1 MKDEAKGLLV
11 KQDDC
16 VLVGDTA
23 PNHSVYFHSP
33 DGNLVGTLDFN
44 GAAMTFNGDA
54 EESAK
59 MFFDFVANLFEA
71 RLKSASETVK
81 EANNNDFTQAE
92 LQFLK
97 DTFKYV
103 LQGGN
108 ADLTEAKNMIK
119 FAFEKCDPGDE
130 TTLHI
135 FESMNNLRSEYR
147 KMKKDYNKL
156 AVIQGKIK
164 RKLSA

>member
-1 MKDEAKGLLV
+1 MKEK
-11 KQDDC
+11 
-16 VLVGDTA
+16 
-23 PNHSVYFHSP
+23 
-33 DGNLVGTLDFN
+33 
-44 GAAMTFNGDA
+44 
-54 EESAK
+54 
-59 MFFDFVANLFEA
+59 
-71 RLKSASETVK
+71 
-81 EANNNDFTQAE
+81 NNNDFTQAE

-119 FAFEKCDPGDE
+119 FAFEKCDPEDE
-130 TTLHI
+130 GTLHI
-135 FESMNNLRSEYR
+135 FESMNNMRSEYR
-147 KMKKDYNKL
+147 KMKKDHNKL